1 MATKIRD
8 IIDYYSGHNV
18 PDEIKERV
26 LDRISNT
33 QDDKEANE
41 AFRELWDKADSAY
54 MEEEEISAAYNR
66 LFETEETREIEK
78 KKSLR
83 IFNFAK
89 LAAVFVPLLMLIV
102 FGKLYVQMN
111 NQLKDVKLATMLQ
124 EHTINEESKVIA
136 LADGTKVRLSQSS
149 VLLYPSSFKGAE
161 ERKVFLSG
169 EAFFDIKHDEKHPFH
184 VSTPH
189 FEITDLGTSFSVSSY
204 TTDEE
209 VTTTLKTGKIELRI
223 VGEDK
228 VYSMNPDDQLV
239 YNVKTKSVNLRQVS
253 KEDNGLGW
261 RNKQIDLND
270 VTLAEAAQI
279 MGNAYGVKFTFRSK
293 NHQNTKVTVHFNR
306 GETLSGAMFV
316 LKNLVPGLEYEVK
329 KDEVIIR

>member
-41 AFRELWDKADSAY
+41 AFRELWNKADSAY

-111 NQLKDVKLATMLQ
+111 NQLKDIKLATMLQ

-169 EAFFDIKHDEKHPFH
+169 EAFFDIRHDDAQPFH

-189 FEITDLGTSFSVSSY
+189 FEITDLGTSFTVSSY
-204 TTDEE
+204 SNTDE
-209 VTTTLKTGKIELRI
+209 VSATLKTGKIELRI
-223 VGEDK
+223 IGQEDK
-228 VYSMNPDDQLV
+228 VYSMKPNDQLV
-239 YNVKTKSVNLRQVS
+239 YNVKTKAVNLR
-253 KEDNGLGW
+253 
-261 RNKQIDLND
+261 
-270 VTLAEAAQI
+270 
-279 MGNAYGVKFTFRSK
+279 
-293 NHQNTKVTVHFNR
+293 KVRPKKMVQA
-306 GETLSGAMFV
+306 GATRR
-316 LKNLVPGLEYEVK
+316 LT
-329 KDEVIIR
+329 

>member
-89 LAAVFVPLLMLIV
+89 LAAVFVPLLILIV

-111 NQLKDVKLATMLQ
+111 NQLKDIKLVTMLQ

-161 ERKVFLSG
+161 ERKVSCRERHSSTSG
-169 EAFFDIKHDEKHPFH
+169 MMMPSRSTSALLISRLPTWAPLLRFH
-184 VSTPH
+184 LIQIQMKYLPH
-189 FEITDLGTSFSVSSY
+189 
-204 TTDEE
+204 
-209 VTTTLKTGKIELRI
+209 
-223 VGEDK
+223 
-228 VYSMNPDDQLV
+228 
-239 YNVKTKSVNLRQVS
+239 S
-253 KEDNGLGW
+253 KPA
-261 RNKQIDLND
+261 R
-270 VTLAEAAQI
+270 
-279 MGNAYGVKFTFRSK
+279 
-293 NHQNTKVTVHFNR
+293 
-306 GETLSGAMFV
+306 
-316 LKNLVPGLEYEVK
+316 
-329 KDEVIIR
+329 

>member
-1 MATKIRD
+1 MGVTPLKHVLKINEVFIMATKIRD

-18 PDEIKERV
+18 PDEIRERV

-66 LFETEETREIEK
+66 LFETEETREIKK

-136 LADGTKVRLSQSS
+136 LADGTK
-149 VLLYPSSFKGAE
+149 
-161 ERKVFLSG
+161 
-169 EAFFDIKHDEKHPFH
+169 
-184 VSTPH
+184 
-189 FEITDLGTSFSVSSY
+189 
-204 TTDEE
+204 
-209 VTTTLKTGKIELRI
+209 
-223 VGEDK
+223 
-228 VYSMNPDDQLV
+228 
-239 YNVKTKSVNLRQVS
+239 
-253 KEDNGLGW
+253 
-261 RNKQIDLND
+261 
-270 VTLAEAAQI
+270 
-279 MGNAYGVKFTFRSK
+279 
-293 NHQNTKVTVHFNR
+293 
-306 GETLSGAMFV
+306 
-316 LKNLVPGLEYEVK
+316 
-329 KDEVIIR
+329 IR

>member
-111 NQLKDVKLATMLQ
+111 NQLKDIKLATMLQ

-149 VLLYPSSFKGAE
+149 VLLLPLSREQKNARFSCRERHSSTSGMMMPSRSTSALLIS
-161 ERKVFLSG
+161 RLPTW
-169 EAFFDIKHDEKHPFH
+169 APLLRFH
-184 VSTPH
+184 LIQIQMKYLPH
-189 FEITDLGTSFSVSSY
+189 
-204 TTDEE
+204 
-209 VTTTLKTGKIELRI
+209 
-223 VGEDK
+223 
-228 VYSMNPDDQLV
+228 
-239 YNVKTKSVNLRQVS
+239 S
-253 KEDNGLGW
+253 KPA
-261 RNKQIDLND
+261 R
-270 VTLAEAAQI
+270 
-279 MGNAYGVKFTFRSK
+279 
-293 NHQNTKVTVHFNR
+293 
-306 GETLSGAMFV
+306 
-316 LKNLVPGLEYEVK
+316 
-329 KDEVIIR
+329 